1 LLRGISRFTLSGN
14 LQRFC
19 ERTPMSYRS
28 LLLATAA
35 AVTLAL
41 PARAADPEL
50 LVFDWASFENEGFS
64 ATFKEKYGD
73 VPTYSFFGDDDEA
86 YQKTASGFKADVI
99 HPCSQM
105 VQKYRDAGLIEPWDT
120 SKLPEF
126 ANIDPKYL
134 NSSVFKDDTGVWYI
148 PTDWGPTSIAYN
160 TKDVPPEDVTS
171 LQIFT
176 DPKYVGRISLPDN
189 TDDIWALALL
199 ATGVT
204 DWTTTTDEQFAKAAE
219 WLRAAHANVRSY
231 WVDPGEL
238 AQLMASGEV
247 LIAWSWPD
255 AVTLLKADN
264 FPIGFTRDQKE
275 GSSEFFCGFVNV
287 KDQPGVEEKAYDFM
301 NSWLRPEAGQVL
313 LDVVGY
319 GHSSTAAQAMVGAEA
334 MAAAGLGTP
343 TTPVLPQVPLNQE
356 LRDRMVEEF
365 EKIKA
370 GF

>member
-1 LLRGISRFTLSGN
+1 MTLRTV
-14 LQRFC
+14 
-19 ERTPMSYRS
+19 
-28 LLLATAA
+28 LLATAA
-35 AVTLAL
+35 TLTLSVA
-41 PARAADPEL
+41 ARAEDAEL
-50 LVFDWASFENEGFS
+50 LVFDWASFDNEGFY
-64 ATFKEKYGD
+64 ATYKEKYGD
-73 VPTYSFFGDDDEA
+73 GPTYSFFGDDDEA
-86 YQKTASGFKADVI
+86 YQKAASGFKADVI

-105 VQKYRDAGLIEPWDT
+105 VGKYRDAGLIEPWDV
-120 SKLPEF
+120 SKLP
-126 ANIDPKYL
+126 AVADIDPQYL
-134 NSSVFKDDTGVWYI
+134 NSSVFKDDAGLWYI

-160 TKDVPPEDVTS
+160 TTDVPAEDVAT
-171 LQIFT
+171 LQVFT
-176 DPKYVGRISLPDN
+176 DPKYAGRISLPDN

-219 WLRAAHANVRSY
+219 WLRLAHANVRSY

-247 LIAWSWPD
+247 LVSWSWPD

-275 GSSEFFCGFVNV
+275 GSSEFFCGWVNV
-287 KDQPGVEEKAYDFM
+287 KDDQGNEDKAYDFL

-319 GHSSTAAQAMVGAEA
+319 GHSNLKAQEMVGAEA
-334 MAAAGLGTP
+334 MAAVGLGKP